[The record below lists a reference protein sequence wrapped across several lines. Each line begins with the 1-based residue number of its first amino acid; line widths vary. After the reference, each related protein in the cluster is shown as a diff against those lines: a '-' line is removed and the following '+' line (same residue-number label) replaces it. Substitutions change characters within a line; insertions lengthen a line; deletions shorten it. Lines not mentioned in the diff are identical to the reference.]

1 MAETDQ
7 TWTETDLRPEPRI
20 WNTASVPEA
29 EAFDYYR
36 EGICAA
42 FMPLRPEL
50 ARGRRHRFS
59 AEIASY
65 AVDGSVLNLVSAR
78 AHTVLRRRSEIAASP
93 QDCYYLN
100 FQLGGECRIV
110 QDGHRIALRAG
121 EVGIFD
127 SGRAFDLDHDQHP
140 ALRVASLMVPKAL
153 MRARTGADLPQAP
166 LLLSR
171 HPVLGPLV
179 TEAARSLAEA
189 VAWAPEAELARLHG
203 ILLSLTALAALPAG
217 TEAAPPKAVE
227 SRAAAQLA
235 RIKRIV
241 RHRCATPGYS
251 VAACA
256 AEAGMTP
263 RSVHRLFAREAD
275 SFGAFLLRE
284 RLQCAARLLR
294 APGQAHMPVGSIG
307 YAAGFRDP
315 SHFARAFRRQYGQSP
330 GTWRRQDG
338 GTAD

>member
-1 MAETDQ
+1 MAKTDQ
-7 TWTETDLRPEPRI
+7 TWTQTDPPAPEPRI
-20 WNTASVPEA
+20 WNTASVSA
-29 EAFDYYR
+29 TEAFDYYR

-50 ARGRRHRFS
+50 ARDRRHGFS

-65 AVDGSVLNLVSAR
+65 PVDGSVLNLVSAR
-78 AHTVLRRRSEIAASP
+78 THTVLRRRGEIAASP

-100 FQLGGECRIV
+100 YQLGGECRIS
-110 QDGHRIALRAG
+110 QHGRRIALRTG

-127 SGRAFDLDHDQHP
+127 SASAFDLEHDRHP
-140 ALRVASLMVPKAL
+140 ALRVASLMVPKEVLQA
-153 MRARTGADLPQAP
+153 RAEADLPQAP
-166 LLLSR
+166 LLLSH

-203 ILLSLTALAALPAG
+203 ILLSLTLLAALPAG
-217 TEAAPPKAVE
+217 TEAGASNTAD

-235 RIKRIV
+235 RIKRII

-263 RSVHRLFAREAD
+263 RSVHRLFAREAE

-284 RLQCAARLLR
+284 RLQRAARLLR
-294 APGQAHMPVGSIG
+294 APGHAHVPVSAIG
-307 YAAGFRDP
+307 YEAGFRDP
-315 SHFARAFRRQYGQSP
+315 SHFARAFRGHYGQSP
-330 GTWRRQDG
+330 GAWRRQR
-338 GTAD
+338 AD